1 MFRDFKQAMI
11 KELEMTDIG
20 IMSYY
25 LGIEIK
31 LRKDGIFV
39 NQKKFT
45 REILEKFKM
54 EDCTK
59 VNTPVECGVK
69 MSKNDE

>member
-1 MFRDFKQAMI
+1 VDDLIFKKNNPKMFRDFKQAMI
-11 KELEMTDIG
+11 KEFEMTDIG

-39 NQKKFT
+39 NQEKFA
-45 REILEKFKM
+45 REIL
-54 EDCTK
+54 
-59 VNTPVECGVK
+59 
-69 MSKNDE
+69 

>member
-1 MFRDFKQAMI
+1 MFRDFKQEMI
-11 KELEMTDIG
+11 KEFEMTDIG

-39 NQKKFT
+39 NQ
-45 REILEKFKM
+45 EKFARKIL
-54 EDCTK
+54 
-59 VNTPVECGVK
+59 
-69 MSKNDE
+69 